1 MRFAILASG
10 SKGNAAIV
18 EHRNSLVLID
28 CGISYR
34 RLCDRMGELGAQA
47 SDVSCMFLTHE
58 HGDHTRGLE
67 MLSRRTGI
75 RTYMTRGT
83 AHSLRLG
90 NGDYHPL
97 RSGEAVGLGDGLVV
111 EPYTIPHDAREAVH
125 FRVSA
130 DGSAIGF
137 ATDIGSPND
146 HVAESLCGCNALVL
160 ECNYDPDM
168 LEGNLDYPPSLK
180 NRIRGGRGH
189 MSNDQASD
197 LLGRVAHPQLRLV
210 VAAHQSDNNNR
221 PELALKALESGLNGS
236 RFAPSLVSC
245 PQGQATGWL
254 EVAASPS

>member
-10 SKGNAAIV
+10 SKGNAALV
-18 EHRNSLVLID
+18 EHRSRLVLID

-34 RLCDRMGELGAQA
+34 RLCERMGALGAQA

-75 RTYMTRGT
+75 KVYMTRGT
-83 AHSLRLG
+83 AHSLKLG
-90 NGDYHPL
+90 SRDYLPL
-97 RSGEAVGLGDGLVV
+97 RSGDAVEVGDGLSV

-125 FRVSA
+125 FRVRAEGASV
-130 DGSAIGF
+130 GF

-146 HVAESLCGCNALVL
+146 HVAAALSGCNALVL

-168 LEGNLDYPPSLK
+168 LEGNLKYPPPLK

-189 MSNDQASD
+189 MSNCQASD
-197 LLGRVAHPQLRLV
+197 LLGRVAHRQLRTV

-221 PELALKALESGLNGS
+221 PELALKALEAGLNGS
-236 RFAPSLVSC
+236 RFAPALVSC

-254 EVAASPS
+254 EVAAPPS